1 MEVGRSAQCCEGCSA
16 ACSRVVVPRFAGGA
30 ECAELCRL
38 ADAVMEADLG
48 DTVITQL
55 SLASAAYHGGP
66 RLTLLMVRLVE
77 KLRRA
82 VAYEYGL
89 PLASVAPHT
98 AMVSRWGPEHGGC
111 ADGTPVHGDEAA
123 CDGFHY
129 SSIVHLDSQGE
140 LGPDGEIIG
149 DGDFAGGD
157 FVFSDV
163 ATAASVAAAASAP
176 LADARVEIGN
186 GKHGKGPSGRTLTPT
201 LTLTL
206 ALTLTLSPHPNQAR
220 ARTGDCSRASRRSEG
235 ARRSSRRA
243 GRTCTSS
250 TPSPPAGGSPCPPS
264 SSRTRRRPARAKAT
278 CEAPWGGR

>member
-1 MEVGRSAQCCEGCSA
+1 MEVEMEVGRSAQCCEGCSA

-111 ADGTPVHGDEAA
+111 ADGTPVHGD
-123 CDGFHY
+123 
-129 SSIVHLDSQGE
+129 
-140 LGPDGEIIG
+140 
-149 DGDFAGGD
+149 
-157 FVFSDV
+157 
-163 ATAASVAAAASAP
+163 
-176 LADARVEIGN
+176 
-186 GKHGKGPSGRTLTPT
+186 
-201 LTLTL
+201 
-206 ALTLTLSPHPNQAR
+206 
-220 ARTGDCSRASRRSEG
+220 
-235 ARRSSRRA
+235 
-243 GRTCTSS
+243 
-250 TPSPPAGGSPCPPS
+250 
-264 SSRTRRRPARAKAT
+264 
-278 CEAPWGGR
+278 